1 MAEKYYFDTC
11 IWRDHY
17 EARFSLTGKPM
28 GDYASR
34 LFAKVI
40 KDKDTLFFSEFI
52 IRELKSDFDN
62 EDISNMLNVLF
73 VSGILKKAEISEID
87 YRKAKEIGLER
98 NLPPGDV
105 LHAIIAAKSNAVLVS
120 QDKHL
125 QQLKD
130 IVEVKRPE
138 EII

>member
-17 EARFSLTGKPM
+17 EARFSLSGKPM

-52 IRELKSDFDN
+52 VRELKSDFDE
-62 EDISNMLNVLF
+62 EDINNMLNILF
-73 VSGILKKAEISEID
+73 ISGILNRAEINEKD
-87 YRKAKEIGLER
+87 YRKAKEIGVKR
-98 NLPPGDV
+98 NLPAGDV
-105 LHAIIAAKSNAVLVS
+105 LHAIIAAKSNAILVS

-125 QQLKD
+125 QELKD
-130 IVEVKRPE
+130 IVEVKKPE